1 MTKTEYLA
9 LLASELKKN
18 NVLDAADVLGEYE
31 QHFDFKMSD
40 GFSEEEIAAKLGSP
54 AQLASQ
60 FEAGGEAARGGVG
73 KALTVIGLCFADI
86 FTGMFFILLFA
97 WELIMVACTIACS
110 AVAFCLVTGVQVYGI
125 IPTMPYWCGAV
136 FALSLL
142 AFAVL
147 SAACCLYFAA
157 LIRQLM
163 RAYGRFH
170 HNALAAASG
179 NAVLPSLPINPQLS
193 AKRNRQFRTVCLL
206 SLIIFVVSFVL
217 GNIAAMLSAGALE
230 YWHTWS
236 WFVQ

>member
-18 NVLDAADVLGEYE
+18 KVLDAADILGEYE

-40 GFSEEEIAAKLGSP
+40 GFSEEEIAAKLGAP

-60 FEAGGEAARGGVG
+60 FESGGEAARGGVA
-73 KALTVIGLCFADI
+73 KVITLIGLCFADV
-86 FTGMFFILLFA
+86 FTAMFFILLFA
-97 WELIMVACTIACS
+97 WEFIMAACAIAFS
-110 AVAFCLVTGVQVYGI
+110 AVAFCLIGGIQVYGI
-125 IPTMPYWCGAV
+125 IPSMPYWCGAV
-136 FALSLL
+136 FALASLAL
-142 AFAVL
+142 AVL
-147 SAACCLYFAA
+147 FAAGGLYFTA

-179 NAVLPSLPINPQLS
+179 NAVLPSLPINPRLT
-193 AKRNRQFRTVCLL
+193 AKRNRQLRTVCLL
-206 SLIIFVVSFVL
+206 SLIIFAVSFIL

-230 YWHTWS
+230 YWHSWS